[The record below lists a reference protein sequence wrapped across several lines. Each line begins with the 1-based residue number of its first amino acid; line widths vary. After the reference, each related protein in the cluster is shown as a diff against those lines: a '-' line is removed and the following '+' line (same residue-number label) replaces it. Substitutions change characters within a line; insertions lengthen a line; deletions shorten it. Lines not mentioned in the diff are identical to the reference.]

1 MAKRPHRYTR
11 MLGFDQKTRK
21 RIRERD
27 QDTCIFCSMGYH
39 MEYISGRIPGKDIMH
54 FIPRSQM
61 GLGIEQNGALG
72 CREHHDL
79 LDNGSRGLRPEML
92 ARFEGYLRGCYQD
105 WDRDRLVYRKY
116 DF

>member
-1 MAKRPHRYTR
+1 MARAAGK
-11 MLGFDQKTRK
+11 LQFSAAARK

-27 QDTCIFCSMGYH
+27 HGKCIFCAMGYH
-39 MEYISGRIPGKDIMH
+39 MEYISGRFPGTDIMH

-61 GLGIEQNGALG
+61 GLGMEQNGALG
-72 CREHHDL
+72 CREHHEL
-79 LDNGSRGLRPEML
+79 LDNGNKGLRQEML
-92 ARFEGYLRGCYQD
+92 GHFEAYLRACYPG

>member
-1 MAKRPHRYTR
+1 MEKRPHKYTR
-11 MLGFDQKTRK
+11 KLQFDQKTRK

-27 QDTCIFCSMGYH
+27 HGECIFCRQGYH
-39 MEYISGRIPGKDIMH
+39 MEYISGMIPEKDIMH

-79 LDNGSRGLRPEML
+79 LDNGNKGLRQEML
-92 ARFEGYLRGCYQD
+92 AKFETYLRAHYPE
-105 WDRDRLVYRKY
+105 WNREKLVYRKY